1 MKKQNPFIS
10 VCVPL
15 FQTEMFLAQCLKSVL
30 LQNFDDFEVVIVS
43 DASDGKDSKGHSAK
57 KIIRHTEKWAKK
69 ERAEKGLPP
78 VEVRFIEHHENRGL
92 VEARRTL
99 VYEARGKYIT
109 MLDSDDELETGALR
123 AFYKASNNIDIIH
136 GTSTAGT
143 ISEDDT
149 FTPSTLNRYG
159 KIFYGKIVSGN
170 KR

>member
-1 MKKQNPFIS
+1 M
-10 VCVPL
+10 
-15 FQTEMFLAQCLKSVL
+15 
-30 LQNFDDFEVVIVS
+30 
-43 DASDGKDSKGHSAK
+43 
-57 KIIRHTEKWAKK
+57 
-69 ERAEKGLPP
+69 
-78 VEVRFIEHHENRGL
+78 EVRFIEHHENRGL